1 MLSRR
6 LATLLE
12 GAGCFLFFC
21 EVKYSLY
28 FKFGGK
34 KAVKLENEV
43 NIELSCCCW
52 LSVITKNKG
61 LSVFCLVILPLTWL
75 LVLNPQKKKKICYPG
90 DISYKLY
97 NYYYTKNCLIWIH
110 ATSRIECINIFHRL
124 IILRKLQPIIIQF
137 RCPDLEIAKAIFL
150 FQSDLA

>member
-75 LVLNPQKKKKICYPG
+75 LVLNPQKKKKYAIQEIFRTNCTTTT
-90 DISYKLY
+90 IQKIALY
-97 NYYYTKNCLIWIH
+97 ESMLPRGLSVLTYFT
-110 ATSRIECINIFHRL
+110 
-124 IILRKLQPIIIQF
+124 
-137 RCPDLEIAKAIFL
+137 D
-150 FQSDLA
+150 